1 MGLEVV
7 VINLDKHYDRYVK
20 LQEPLNS
27 FEWSC
32 RRFSAVNGKD
42 VRNEHDEWIVPWV
55 KPFVPRGV
63 LGCALSH
70 KIAMKQFLDRGENDY
85 MLLLEDDV
93 VMAPNLV
100 ENFNQVLS
108 ALPDQ
113 WDVVKLF
120 GYPSHKTG
128 PLLQKRR
135 VMVDCCAQLIRR
147 SGAKKLTDQKIGYPF
162 YSDTCQWFVPGLQMY
177 TVRSDVR
184 TFYQT
189 FKTTSINT
197 MRYPHRDFNLPIVR
211 LGGLEFVSG
220 DIAVAGFAVVLYTVW
235 RHRSKLIRYANRFG
249 R

>member
-20 LQEPLNS
+20 LEETLNS
-27 FEWSC
+27 FGWSC

-113 WDVVKLF
+113 WDVVKFF

-128 PLLQKRR
+128 PLVQKGRL
-135 VMVDCCAQLIRR
+135 MVDCCAQLIRR

-189 FKTTSINT
+189 FEDTSINT
-197 MRYPHRDFNLPIVR
+197 MRYPHRDLNLPLVR
-211 LGGLEFVSG
+211 LGEVEIVSG
-220 DIAVAGFAVVLYTVW
+220 DVAVAGFAVALYTVW
-235 RHRSKLIRYANRFG
+235 RHRSKLIRYANRV
-249 R
+249 RR